1 MSTSRS
7 SAPAPSVR
15 RAAAL
20 ALLLAASAALAG
32 PEGRYRLTGMPE
44 AAAQLEL
51 LPDHRFRYALSY
63 GALDEIA
70 EGRWTATPDGVTLT
84 TEPTPVPPAFTLKAA
99 ARAPDMPLRVR
110 VVGPNGRGVALI
122 DVTVGFAS
130 GEPATGYTQD
140 YGWTLRDDA
149 GRAPRWVELA
159 LPMYGIGPQ
168 RFAVDAAKANDLE
181 FLLTPNDLGVAD
193 FRALPLRAEAGAL
206 VMLRGG
212 AALRFARVEGD

>member
-1 MSTSRS
+1 MRGL
-7 SAPAPSVR
+7 
-15 RAAAL
+15 AAL

-32 PEGRYRLTGMPE
+32 PEGRYRLTGMRE

-63 GALDEIA
+63 GALDEVA

-84 TEPTPVPPAFTLKAA
+84 TEPTPVPPTFTLKAA
-99 ARAPDMPLRVR
+99 TRTPGPPLRVR

-122 DVTVGFAS
+122 DVIVGFDTGA
-130 GEPATGYTQD
+130 PATGYTQD
-140 YGWTLRDDA
+140 YGWDLSDG

-159 LPMYGIGPQ
+159 LPMYGIAPQ
-168 RFAVDAAKANDLE
+168 RFTVDAARANDLE

-193 FRALPLRAEAGAL
+193 FRALPLRAEGGAL
-206 VMLRGG
+206 VMQRGG
-212 AALRFARVEGD
+212 AELRFAPVAGD